1 MDEHDPALE
10 YPQRSIVKLPFDQ
23 RAVPEIARLL
33 GVATSLA
40 PFQLPGGEV
49 HQLTLHP
56 PDTPPTVL
64 LTLWPSI
71 KRVDAISASATIVFT
86 RVATVDLVEGVE
98 VLFRRSSSEYLIV
111 TTTGKVIVRA

>member
-1 MDEHDPALE
+1 MDEHDPAIAF
-10 YPQRSIVKLPFDQ
+10 PQRSIVKLPFDQ
-23 RAVPEIARLL
+23 RAVPEIAHLL

-98 VLFRRSSSEYLIV
+98 VIFRRSSSEYLILTV
-111 TTTGKVIVRA
+111 AGKVIVRA